1 MDELMNLIAA
11 NERPSQISHCLK
23 DILYAKSADKIEAIK
38 PKVASSM
45 FGLESET
52 EE

>member
-1 MDELMNLIAA
+1 MNLIAA
-11 NERPSQISHCLK
+11 DESPSQISDGLK

-45 FGLESET
+45 FELESET